1 MSKTLSDLADMLY
14 SDRRAEI
21 EKVEPGHT
29 TTVFG
34 VAISNSEDGLV
45 SVRLS
50 DDITLSD
57 IAEDDDEDN
66 VREVSEVLPT
76 LVSVREGDEIIV
88 TLVGGTLSTPFVSGV
103 VGAGDRIA
111 SIAEEAATNALDA
124 VATALDSAHL
134 VITSTAGQLFKNGA
148 ESTILQVAVF
158 LSGGGRCDTLDDV
171 RARFGQ
177 SARIEW
183 RWRHDSSGTWGTL
196 VSSDPHISHD
206 GMWLTVTPED
216 VETKTTFEA
225 SLVVPD

>member
-1 MSKTLSDLADMLY
+1 MNDVELAKMLFGDSASVVSSESSLVPGRTRTYTGIALEDSSDGYTNVQVNGDMVTGSGESYL
-14 SDRRAEI
+14 R
-21 EKVEPGHT
+21 
-29 TTVFG
+29 
-34 VAISNSEDGLV
+34 
-45 SVRLS
+45 
-50 DDITLSD
+50 
-57 IAEDDDEDN
+57 
-66 VREVSEVLPT
+66 LPT
-76 LVSVREGDEIIV
+76 QAAVK
-88 TLVGGTLSTPFVSGV
+88 
-103 VGAGDRIA
+103 AGDIVNITVVNGSPIITGAAGWGDAMDVRITTA
-111 SIAEEAATNALDA
+111 QDDALEA

>member
-1 MSKTLSDLADMLY
+1 MTRNLNDLADMLY
-14 SDRRAEI
+14 SHKR
-21 EKVEPGHT
+21 VETDENTDAGHT
-29 TTVFG
+29 STVYG
-34 VAISNSEDGLV
+34 VAMSDSSNGLV
-45 SVRLS
+45 LVKLS
-50 DDITLSD
+50 NDTTQAD
-57 IAEDDDEDN
+57 EYEGDDETA
-66 VREVSEVLPT
+66 VELPT
-76 LVSVREGDEIIV
+76 VVNVHNGDEVII
-88 TLVGGTLSTPFVSGV
+88 TLVGGDLKAPFVSGV
-103 VGAGDRIA
+103 VGEGDRIA
-111 SIAEEAATNALDA
+111 GIAEEAATNALDA

-216 VETKTTFEA
+216 VETKTTLEA